1 MNRKSEIGIGHLS
14 AGQKRT
20 AAATHNLVGRFSK
33 WKVNT
38 MTNISNKL
46 APAQVV
52 AKLNGL
58 ATDRATWENGAF
70 KQSNDELYALLN
82 RCFTLMEQMKGNTKL
97 IKELNALLGA
107 KKIVFNDGTSLATKI
122 ARFVF
127 NGNNKRITG
136 YARVLRV
143 AGEEKAEKESFAKFI
158 QRKGGVEE
166 VRKQNAAG
174 TLTQAEQ
181 AKQNVRTADCYF
193 AKSRAL
199 TADISCSEATMHP
212 DQGAEHGYTAALVRK
227 NKNGTLSIVFGCNKA
242 SVVKVLL
249 AEGGKFANKQ
259 IAAVTNAASRA
270 NTRKV
275 RTQSVKQAAAT
286 VLGQKR
292 SVNLKIAA

>member
-1 MNRKSEIGIGHLS
+1 MAK
-14 AGQKRT
+14 
-20 AAATHNLVGRFSK
+20 
-33 WKVNT
+33 
-38 MTNISNKL
+38 ISNKL

-58 ATDRATWENGAF
+58 ATDRAAWENGSYKA
-70 KQSNDELYALLN
+70 SNDELYGLLD

-97 IKELNALLGA
+97 IKELNGLLDA

-143 AGEEKAEKESFAKFI
+143 ADEEKTAKESFAKFI

-166 VRKQNAAG
+166 VRKQKIAG

-181 AKQNVRTADCYF
+181 AKENIRTADCYF

-199 TADISCSEATMHP
+199 AADISCSDATMHP
-212 DQGAEHGYTAALVRK
+212 DQGAEYGYTAALIRK

-249 AEGGKFANKQ
+249 AEGGKFASTQ
-259 IAAVTNAASRA
+259 IVASANAVSRTIA
-270 NTRKV
+270 RKT

-286 VLGQKR
+286 VRGLKR
-292 SVNLKIAA
+292 SVKLKLAA

>member
-1 MNRKSEIGIGHLS
+1 M
-14 AGQKRT
+14 A
-20 AAATHNLVGRFSK
+20 
-33 WKVNT
+33 
-38 MTNISNKL
+38 NISNKL

-58 ATDRATWENGAF
+58 ATDRAAWENGTF
-70 KQSNDELYALLN
+70 KQSNDELYALLS

-97 IKELNALLGA
+97 IKELNELLDA

-143 AGEEKAEKESFAKFI
+143 AAEEKAEKESFSKFI

-166 VRKQNAAG
+166 VRKQKIAG

-181 AKQNVRTADCYF
+181 AKENIRTADCYF

-199 TADISCSEATMHP
+199 AADISCSDAMMHP
-212 DQGAEHGYTAALVRK
+212 DQGAEYGYTAALIRK

-249 AEGGKFANKQ
+249 AEGGKFASKQ
-259 IAAVTNAASRA
+259 IAAATNSASRTTA
-270 NTRKV
+270 RKA
-275 RTQSVKQAAAT
+275 RTLAVKQT
-286 VLGQKR
+286 VANARNVKR
-292 SVNLKIAA
+292 SVKLKIAA